1 MLIVPLVPVPSQTL
15 AIVLAQQNC
24 ELSLYLRGT
33 HLYIDLSFNGNPVIT
48 TRICRNVQRL
58 LRDAGYHGFIGDF
71 MFLDLHVADL
81 INGLDP
87 EYTGLGSRF
96 QLIYLEASDLPP

>member
-1 MLIVPLVPVPSQTL
+1 MLVVPLVPVPSQTL

-24 ELSLYLRGT
+24 AINLYTRGAF
-33 HLYIDLSFNGNPVIT
+33 LYFDLSYNGIDVVT
-48 TRICRNVQRL
+48 CRICRNVQRL

-81 INGLDP
+81 INGEDP
-87 EYTGLGSRF
+87 AYSGLGSRF
-96 QLIYLEASDLPP
+96 QLVYLEASDLP

>member
-24 ELSLYLRGT
+24 QVALYTRGA
-33 HLYIDLSFNGNPVIT
+33 HLYFDLSYNGIVVCR

-58 LRDAGYHGFIGDF
+58 LRDSAYHEFVGDF

-81 INGLDP
+81 IDGDDP
-87 EYTGLGSRF
+87 VYTGLGSRF
-96 QLIYLEASDLPP
+96 QLVYLEAGDLP